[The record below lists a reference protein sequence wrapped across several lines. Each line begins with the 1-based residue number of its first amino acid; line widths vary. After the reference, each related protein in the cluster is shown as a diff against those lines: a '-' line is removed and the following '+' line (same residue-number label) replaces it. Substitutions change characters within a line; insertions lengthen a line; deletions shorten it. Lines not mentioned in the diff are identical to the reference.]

1 MVKQSG
7 QARLPARPAGV
18 PADERHE
25 TANLVHSAALRLLR
39 AARATDVG
47 MDLDGPRAS
56 LLSVVVF
63 AGPQPVTRLAAIEQV
78 SPPAITKLVAAL
90 EADGLVV
97 RERSETD
104 RRVVLVAA
112 TPAGRRLLERG
123 RAARVRAVAD
133 LLSSTST
140 RDLATLRRAARLLLL
155 AVDQGPGGTAR
166 RTTRPPNP

>member
-7 QARLPARPAGV
+7 QARLPARPTGV

-25 TANLVHSAALRLLR
+25 TANLLHSAALRLLR
-39 AARATDVG
+39 AARVHDTG

-56 LLSVVVF
+56 LLSVLVF

-90 EADGLVV
+90 EADGLVA
-97 RERSETD
+97 RERSATD
-104 RRVVLVAA
+104 RRVVLVTA
-112 TPAGRRLLERG
+112 TAAGRRRLERG

-133 LLSSTST
+133 LLADASA
-140 RDLATLRRAARLLLL
+140 RDLATLRRAAHLIAARL
-155 AVDQGPGGTAR
+155 
-166 RTTRPPNP
+166 

>member
-1 MVKQSG
+1 MVKQSR
-7 QARLPARPAGV
+7 QARLPARPTGV

-39 AARATDVG
+39 VARTRDAG

-78 SPPAITKLVAAL
+78 SAPAITKLVAAL
-90 EADGLVV
+90 ERDGLVT
-97 RERSETD
+97 RERSTPD
-104 RRVVLVAA
+104 RRVVLVTA
-112 TPAGRRLLERG
+112 TAAGRRLLERG

-133 LLSSTST
+133 LLEGASA
-140 RDLATLRRAARLLLL
+140 RDLATLRRAAQLL
-155 AVDQGPGGTAR
+155 ATAIER
-166 RTTRPPNP
+166 RPVSPPRP